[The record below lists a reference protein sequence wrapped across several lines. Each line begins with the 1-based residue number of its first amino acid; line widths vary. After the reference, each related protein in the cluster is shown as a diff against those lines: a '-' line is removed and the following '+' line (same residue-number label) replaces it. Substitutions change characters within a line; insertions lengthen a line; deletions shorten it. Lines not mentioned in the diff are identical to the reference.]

1 MYAIGKSCLNYA
13 LVLQSYNY
21 DYDHVSC
28 FTSMEEYE
36 AICTRMGILANI
48 RFLCL
53 GSLQHLRD
61 RLSDGYRLIIR
72 LKRSA
77 DAEKSKELEEHIQ
90 KLKTFISQIFSNS
103 VLKDQH
109 ENILYFQIETPIIK
123 WSHIFGMMEKAE
135 ITYQIE
141 DYTVGQTT
149 LEQIFVRFARVQ
161 GQRVRLEVPENTCF
175 GLC

>member
-1 MYAIGKSCLNYA
+1 MHIGKTCLNYA
-13 LVLQSYNY
+13 LVLQSCNY

-28 FTSMEEYE
+28 FTSMEECE

-61 RLSDGYRLIIR
+61 RLSDGYTLIIK

-77 DAEKSKELEEHIQ
+77 DAEKLKELEEHIQ
-90 KLKTFISQIFSNS
+90 KLKTFISQTFSNS

-123 WSHIFGMMEKAE
+123 WSQISGIMEKAKL
-135 ITYQIE
+135 TYQIE

-149 LEQIFVRFARVQ
+149 LEQIFVRLARLQ
-161 GQRVRLEVPENTCF
+161 GQRVRLKVPENTCF
-175 GLC
+175 ELC

>member
-1 MYAIGKSCLNYA
+1 MHIGKSCLNYA

-28 FTSMEEYE
+28 FPSMEECE

-48 RFLCL
+48 RFFCR

-61 RLSDGYRLIIR
+61 KFSDGYTLIVK

-90 KLKTFISQIFSNS
+90 KLKTFISQTFSKS

-123 WSHIFGMMEKAE
+123 WSHIFGIMEMLWAVLE
-135 ITYQIE
+135 RTLSE
-141 DYTVGQTT
+141 VGFDPT
-149 LEQIFVRFARVQ
+149 
-161 GQRVRLEVPENTCF
+161 P
-175 GLC
+175 